1 MEGTTRWLDITTLPK
16 ELKIL
21 HYNRGEGK
29 IILTAVIKQ
38 GKGM

>member
-1 MEGTTRWLDITTLPK
+1 MEGTPGWLDITTLPK

-21 HYNRGEGK
+21 HYNREGK

>member
-21 HYNRGEGK
+21 HYNREMK
-29 IILTAVIKQ
+29 IILTTVSKQ